1 MSKKT
6 VTFPSGTV
14 TSDINHSLT
23 NDTLVFNGGATLD
36 LFNPE
41 TVKSINVS
49 GPTSSDFDTINLSSN
64 LTVKQG
70 MQFINGEMLIHDTGA
85 SANLT
90 LDGDTHLVNGTDLNI
105 DKVTLNGN
113 LFMTGQAYLSAN
125 SPGGGVDVTGH
136 GTVHIGG
143 GSDAILGHVDPKI
156 GITFDGNNGGFVSML
171 GANGNRISGFAGSEE
186 IRVQSITAT
195 QELFDK
201 QSGKF
206 ELTDA
211 SGSVVASLV
220 FKDLGPGVTPTAHAF
235 IGGVE
240 LTTTGLTVG
249 PPLPITYTHLS

>member
-186 IRVQSITAT
+186 NQGAIDHRHSGTVRQALWQIRTYRRQRQRGRIAGL
-195 QELFDK
+195 QRPRRCY
-201 QSGKF
+201 
-206 ELTDA
+206 TDCPR
-211 SGSVVASLV
+211 V
-220 FKDLGPGVTPTAHAF
+220 HWRR
-235 IGGVE
+235 
-240 LTTTGLTVG
+240 
-249 PPLPITYTHLS
+249 